1 MRSNLKRLCPEDGT
15 PLSFLYYANSR
26 AIQPGEM
33 TTPESPK
40 LVREE
45 RDTAGDLTAGLHEV
59 DWRDIPVDFRPISA
73 AEDCGQK
80 R

>member
-1 MRSNLKRLCPEDGT
+1 MTDIYLSVAVRRTEHHF
-15 PLSFLYYANSR
+15 SFLYYANSR

-45 RDTAGDLTAGLHEV
+45 RDTAGDLT
-59 DWRDIPVDFRPISA
+59 RDFTRLMERP
-73 AEDCGQK
+73 GG
-80 R
+80 